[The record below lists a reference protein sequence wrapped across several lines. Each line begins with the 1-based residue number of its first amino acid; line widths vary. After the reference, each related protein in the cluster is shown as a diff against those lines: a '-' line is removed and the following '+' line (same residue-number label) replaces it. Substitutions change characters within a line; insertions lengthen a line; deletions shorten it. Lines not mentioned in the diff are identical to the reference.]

1 MGFNP
6 AQEAI
11 IQHDKGSLLVSA
23 AAGSGKTSTLVAHVV
38 RRVLQ
43 GGDLRRL
50 IIVTYTRAAAG
61 EMRER
66 IRQALEK
73 ELQNQPENR
82 HLRQQL
88 TLLGQASIATV
99 DSLCG
104 QLVHAHFQSLPDCDL
119 PPDLRIGEEAE
130 LKLLGRDIAEELLE
144 EAYAVP
150 TEDFYALLDA
160 YSSEKNH
167 ERIIEMIQA
176 LHDSAQNAPFP
187 DEWLAQALPHFPK
200 DRAEAAETPWIRAM
214 TERIHESI
222 RQVLARQNALIR
234 HLAAEGEA
242 HGAMLSV
249 LEAERRQ
256 VEGLLE
262 VKEYDHLREGLK
274 ALSFDRL
281 QRKELKEDPAIE
293 LVKEQRGGLSSKNG
307 AYLETIQKLREGEII
322 PMEEELR
329 LMELTLPPAR
339 ALLSLTRLYG
349 ARLGEACRSR
359 GIASFMDMEH
369 YALGLLTRRE
379 EGGKIIPSPLAREL
393 QAGLD
398 EIIVDE
404 YQDINRVQ
412 EMILRMLSGEE
423 TGRPNLFMVGD
434 VKQSIYRFRR
444 AEPTIFIE
452 KYESFSEAQEAD
464 HRKILLKDNYRS
476 RGAVLDSANALFRRM
491 MSRDFGGVDYDDSV
505 ALRAGAR
512 YQGEDEKPRVLVLH
526 SEKPAQEQLKLEG
539 RMLAQTMNQILEEQ
553 VLVRDRDEGGEDF
566 YRPAAYRD
574 MVILTQTLK
583 NAALLARVLKDCG
596 IPAVAQENR
605 GFYETMEVQTL
616 LSLLSVLNN
625 PRQDIPLATVLLSP
639 FGGFTEGE
647 LALYL
652 GKQSPGCLY
661 ERLKSQ
667 PPEALG
673 GRFEEFL
680 QRLDV
685 WRREA
690 GIRSVPD
697 LLDHLLADSG
707 YELYLMAMTSG
718 PVRLANL
725 RQLKEMARS
734 YEKSSYRGLHQFLR
748 YVERQKDLK
757 IDIGEAPL
765 MSDGTDV
772 VRIGTLHSSKGLEYP
787 MVFLAG
793 LGRGFNEEELK
804 QPFLIQTEA
813 GLALKT
819 QEQEALM
826 RCPNLWY
833 SHVQDRLRQE
843 SRGEAL
849 RLFYVGMTRAMERL
863 YLCLS
868 VKKDPREEE
877 TAAKYR
883 QAPPESAASFSDW
896 LLQAYCR
903 GDMLAMDWHFMKEED
918 LEQPDLTL
926 WQERSKVPAEAGSR
940 EKEREDALLKRLS
953 LRYPHPLMPRITYS
967 VSELKKAAAAEENGG
982 KAPVSASR
990 YFHEEDDPDALTAAE
1005 KGTAFHK
1012 LMEHLPL
1019 DQDLKEEGIRAYLDK
1034 ALQRGILTEAEIK
1047 SMDIGAVAAFFQA
1060 EPGRRALQAAAR
1072 GRLFREKPFILGVPY
1087 RAIQPDIDSEELAL
1101 VQGIIDMY
1109 YEEEGGLV
1117 LIDYKTDRVSQ
1128 PELLTERYAIQ
1139 MAYYVRALEAATG
1152 LKVQEVYLYSVAHRC
1167 FIACPALDK

>member
-11 IQHDKGSLLVSA
+11 IRHEKGSLLVSA

-38 RRVLQ
+38 RRILQ

-66 IRQALEK
+66 IRQTLEK
-73 ELQNQPENR
+73 ALWEQPENR
-82 HLRQQL
+82 HLRHQL

-130 LKLLGRDIAEELLE
+130 LKLLGRDTAEEILE
-144 EAYAVP
+144 EAYAAP

-167 ERIIEMIQA
+167 EEIIKMIQA
-176 LHDSAQNAPFP
+176 LHDSAQNDPFP

-200 DRAEAAETPWIRAM
+200 NRTEAARTPWIRSV
-214 TERIHESI
+214 TEEIHESI
-222 RQVLARQNALIR
+222 RRVLARQEALIR
-234 HLAAEGEA
+234 HLKADGEA
-242 HGAMLSV
+242 HGAMLSL
-249 LEAERRQ
+249 LEEEYRQ
-256 VEGLLE
+256 VETLLE
-262 VKEYDHLREGLK
+262 VMEYDRLREGLK
-274 ALSFDRL
+274 SLKFVPL
-281 QRKELKEDPAIE
+281 TRKELKEDPAFD
-293 LVKEQRGGLSSKNG
+293 LVKEQRGGLSSQNG
-307 AYLETIQKLREGEII
+307 AYLEMLAALRKEAPI
-322 PMEEELR
+322 PLEEELR
-329 LMELTLPPAR
+329 LMDLTLPSAR
-339 ALLSLTRLYG
+339 ALLSMTRLYG

-369 YALGLLTRRE
+369 YALGLLTRRDE
-379 EGGKIIPSPLAREL
+379 AGGIIPSPLAREL

-423 TGRPNLFMVGD
+423 SGRPNLFMVGD

-452 KYESFSEAQEAD
+452 KYESFSEEEQAD

-476 RGAVLDSANALFRRM
+476 RRAVLNSANALFRRM
-491 MSRDFGGVDYDDSV
+491 MSRTFGGVDYDDSV
-505 ALRAGAR
+505 ALRAGAQ
-512 YQGEDEKPRVLVLH
+512 YEGEDVKPQVLLLY
-526 SEKPAQEQLKLEG
+526 SEKRAEERLKQEG
-539 RMLAQTMNQILEEQ
+539 RMLAQTIGRIMEEGPS
-553 VLVRDRDEGGEDF
+553 VRDRNEKGETY
-566 YRPAAYRD
+566 YRPLAYRD
-574 MVILTQTLK
+574 MVILTQTLN
-583 NAALLARVLKDCG
+583 NAALFAKVLKEYG
-596 IPAVAQENR
+596 IPASAQESR
-605 GFYETMEVQTL
+605 GFYETMEVQTT
-616 LSLLSVLNN
+616 LSLLAVLNN
-625 PRQDIPLATVLLSP
+625 PRQDIPLAAVLLSP

-652 GKQSPGCLY
+652 AQQGRRCLY
-661 ERLKSQ
+661 DRIKEI

-673 GRFEEFL
+673 GRFAAFL
-680 QRLDV
+680 QRLEA

-697 LLDHLLADSG
+697 LLDYLMADSG
-707 YELYLMAMTSG
+707 YELYLMAMASG

-765 MSDGTDV
+765 QADGRDV

-787 MVFLAG
+787 VVFLAG
-793 LGRGFNEEELK
+793 LGKGFNETELK
-804 QPFLIQTEA
+804 NPPYLIQTEE

-819 QEQEALM
+819 QDRESLM
-826 RCPNLWY
+826 RWSNLWY
-833 SHVQDRLRQE
+833 RHVQKTLRKE

-849 RLFYVGMTRAMERL
+849 RLLYVGMTRAMERL
-863 YLCLS
+863 YLSLTPD
-868 VKKDPREEE
+868 KDPLDEKVIE
-877 TAAKYR
+877 KYR
-883 QAPPESAASFSDW
+883 QAFPEDASSLGDW

-903 GDMLAMDWHFMKEED
+903 GDHLQMDWHFMKEED
-918 LEQPDLTL
+918 LAEPEAAL
-926 WQERSKVPAEAGSR
+926 WQERQWMPIAATPR
-940 EKEREDALLKRLS
+940 EREEEEALLKRLS
-953 LRYPHPLMPRITYS
+953 LIYPHPQLPRISYS
-967 VSELKKAAAAEENGG
+967 VSELKEEGLKKAAPAAPARHSSLHEENE
-982 KAPVSASR
+982 ASV
-990 YFHEEDDPDALTAAE
+990 LTAAE

-1019 DQDLKEEGIRAYLDK
+1019 EQEMKETGIRAYLEK
-1034 ALQRGILTEAEIK
+1034 ALQRGILTEAEAK
-1047 SMDIGAVAAFFQA
+1047 SLDLEAAAQFFLG
-1060 EPGRRALQAAAR
+1060 EPGGRALQAAAR

-1087 RAIQPDIDSEELAL
+1087 REIQPDIDSEELAL

-1109 YEEEGGLV
+1109 YEEEDGSV
-1117 LIDYKTDRVSQ
+1117 LIDYKTDRVSR
-1128 PELLTERYAIQ
+1128 PEMLTERYAIQ

-1152 LKVQEVYLYSVAHRC
+1152 RKVKEVYLYSVFHRR
-1167 FIACPALDK
+1167 FVPCPVLDK